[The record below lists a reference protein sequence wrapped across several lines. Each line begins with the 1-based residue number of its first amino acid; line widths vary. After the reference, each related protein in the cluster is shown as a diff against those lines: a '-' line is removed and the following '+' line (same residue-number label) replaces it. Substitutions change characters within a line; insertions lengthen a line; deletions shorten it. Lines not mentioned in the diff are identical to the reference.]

1 MKADHRES
9 LLVVDDTLAN
19 LQLLTNMLRDQGY
32 EVRGAPDGEIAL
44 KTVHAFRPDLVLL
57 DINMPDIDGYEV
69 CRRLKADASTAG
81 IPVIFLSA
89 LDDTQD
95 KVKGFEVG
103 GVDYI
108 TKPFQLEEV
117 RVRIETHRRSSA
129 WRSSCDRPTTS

>member
-57 DINMPDIDGYEV
+57 DINMPDMDGYEV
-69 CRRLKADASTAG
+69 CRRLKADASSAG
-81 IPVIFLSA
+81 IPVIFL
-89 LDDTQD
+89 
-95 KVKGFEVG
+95 
-103 GVDYI
+103 
-108 TKPFQLEEV
+108 
-117 RVRIETHRRSSA
+117 
-129 WRSSCDRPTTS
+129 